1 MIDGGIEMPPVQ
13 IAAGIM
19 TLESLEHRRHRAGL
33 HHGERRTC
41 LNGHVDAAV
50 LAEFVAQ
57 ARQRFDRIATRH
69 PVTPGFR
76 KMRFYTFFLADF
88 GPGFNA

>member
-1 MIDGGIEMPPVQ
+1 
-13 IAAGIM
+13 
-19 TLESLEHRRHRAGL
+19 
-33 HHGERRTC
+33 
-41 LNGHVDAAV
+41 V

-57 ARQRFDRIATRH
+57 ARQRF
-69 PVTPGFR
+69 GFR